1 MSNTINLVTNF
12 QPLLDEVYKAAS
24 LTGDLENGA
33 VKFDGSKTV
42 KVLKLTVPALGAYTR
57 NTGYTAG
64 DVTADWEPFTLTQDR
79 GTEFSVDAMDNEET
93 LNMTFGNASS
103 EFIRRSVVP
112 QVDAYRFAKMVQE
125 NGITRKQAT
134 LTTGDEVIAA
144 INAAMT
150 AMDEDE
156 VTAEGR
162 ILYITPTEYGLIQA
176 LESYKSKACMDRFA
190 KVIQVPGTRFYTN
203 VTVNNNGYSASSAV
217 TDSFTGDGSE
227 KVFTLTAPHK
237 PAYIDKVTVDG
248 TANSKYT
255 YDPATGKITFAT
267 APANTKAIAVSYN
280 EGLPL
285 NFMIVDPKAV
295 FAVAKHKKLRVFDP
309 DTNQKRD
316 DYLFQYRLYHDMFV
330 YPQKAA
336 GVYAHFAAKA

>member
-1 MSNTINLVTNF
+1 MANTINLVTKF
-12 QPLLDEVYKAAS
+12 QPLLDEVYKNAA
-24 LTGDLENGA
+24 LTSDLENSA

-42 KVLKLTVPALGAYTR
+42 KVLKLTVPPLGTYTR

-79 GTEFSVDAMDNEET
+79 GTEFSVDAMDDEET

-112 QVDAYRFAKMVQE
+112 QVDAYRFAAMAGAE
-125 NGITRKQAT
+125 GISTAAGAALSTADAAVK
-134 LTTGDEVIAA
+134 A
-144 INAAMT
+144 INAAMVK
-150 AMDEDE
+150 MDEDE
-156 VTAEGR
+156 VTPEGR
-162 ILYITPTEYGLIQA
+162 ILYITPTLTGLIA
-176 LESYKSKACMDRFA
+176 ELESYKSKQVMTRFS
-190 KVIQVPGTRFYTN
+190 KIIRVPQTRFYT
-203 VTVNNNGYSASSAV
+203 
-217 TDSFTGDGSE
+217 
-227 KVFTLTAPHK
+227 K
-237 PAYIDKVTVDG
+237 IDVD
-248 TANSKYT
+248 
-255 YDPATGKITFAT
+255 ATGFKKDT
-267 APANTKAIAVSYN
+267 ADGKNI
-280 EGLPL
+280 

-336 GVYAHFAAKA
+336 GVYLHKSTT

>member
-1 MSNTINLVTNF
+1 MANTINLVTKF

-24 LTGDLENGA
+24 LTTDLENPA

-42 KVLKLTVPALGAYTR
+42 KVLKLTVPPLGTYTR

-79 GTEFSVDAMDNEET
+79 GTEFSIDAMDDEET

-103 EFIRRSVVP
+103 EFIRRSAVP
-112 QVDAYRFAKMVQE
+112 QVDAYRFAAMAKAEGV
-125 NGITRKQAT
+125 GTAAAA
-134 LTTGDEVIAA
+134 LTTGDAAIKA

-150 AMDEDE
+150 AMDEAE

-162 ILYITPTEYGLIQA
+162 ILYITPTLKGLIDE
-176 LESYKSKACMDRFA
+176 LESYKSKLCIQRFS
-190 KVIQVPGTRFYTN
+190 KIVTVPQSRFY
-203 VTVNNNGYSASSAV
+203 S
-217 TDSFTGDGSE
+217 D
-227 KVFTLTAPHK
+227 
-237 PAYIDKVTVDG
+237 VTVDDKG
-248 TANSKYT
+248 
-255 YDPATGKITFAT
+255 FA
-267 APANTKAIAVSYN
+267 KA
-280 EGLPL
+280 EGGVNL
-285 NFMIVDPKAV
+285 NFVIVEPKAV

-336 GVYAHFAAKA
+336 GVYVHKAQA

>member
-1 MSNTINLVTNF
+1 MANTINLVTKF

-24 LTGDLENGA
+24 LTSDLENSA
-33 VKFDGSKTV
+33 VKFDGTKTV
-42 KVLKLTVPALGAYTR
+42 KVLKLTVPPLGTYTR

-64 DVTADWEPFTLTQDR
+64 DVTADWEAFTLTQDR
-79 GTEFSVDAMDNEET
+79 GTEFSVDAMDDEET

-112 QVDAYRFAKMVQE
+112 QVDAYRFAAMAGAE
-125 NGITRKQAT
+125 GIGTAAAA
-134 LTTGDEVIAA
+134 LTTGDAVIKA

-150 AMDEDE
+150 KMDEDE

-162 ILYITPTEYGLIQA
+162 ILYITPTLKGLIDE
-176 LESYKSKACMDRFA
+176 LESYKSKLCIQRFS
-190 KVIQVPGTRFYTN
+190 KIVVVPQSRFY
-203 VTVNNNGYSASSAV
+203 SAV
-217 TDSFTGDGSE
+217 TISDTGY
-227 KVFTLTAPHK
+227 A
-237 PAYIDKVTVDG
+237 
-248 TANSKYT
+248 
-255 YDPATGKITFAT
+255 
-267 APANTKAIAVSYN
+267 KA
-280 EGLPL
+280 EGGVNL
-285 NFMIVDPKAV
+285 NFMIVEPKAA

-336 GVYAHFAAKA
+336 GIYAHKAQA

>member
-1 MSNTINLVTNF
+1 MANTINLVTKF

-24 LTGDLENGA
+24 LTSDLENSA

-42 KVLKLTVPALGAYTR
+42 KVLKLTVPPLGTYTR

-64 DVTADWEPFTLTQDR
+64 DVTADWEAFTLTQDR
-79 GTEFSVDAMDNEET
+79 GTEFSVDAMDDEET

-112 QVDAYRFAKMVQE
+112 QVDAYRFAAMAGAE
-125 NGITRKQAT
+125 GIGTVAGAA
-134 LTTGDEVIAA
+134 LTTGEAVIKA
-144 INAAMT
+144 ISTGMT
-150 AMDEDE
+150 AMDEAE

-162 ILYITPTEYGLIQA
+162 ILYITPTLKGLIDD
-176 LESYKSKACMDRFA
+176 LDSYKSKACVERFA
-190 KVIQVPGTRFYTN
+190 KVVVVPQSRFFTS
-203 VTVNNNGYSASSAV
+203 VTISN
-217 TDSFTGDGSE
+217 TG
-227 KVFTLTAPHK
+227 
-237 PAYIDKVTVDG
+237 
-248 TANSKYT
+248 
-255 YDPATGKITFAT
+255 FAKG
-267 APANTKAIAVSYN
+267 ADAKNI
-280 EGLPL
+280 
-285 NFMIVDPKAV
+285 NFLIVEPKAA

-336 GVYAHFAAKA
+336 GIYLHKSTT